1 MGRLDRTIRVAV
13 WALVMGW
20 PAVACG
26 WGRIGHD
33 AVAYIAECNL
43 SPKAQRIAGKVS
55 RTFDRILFLMDGRLP
70 PLARLRAYD
79 LLAYGAGRRAYVL
92 YGRGAQLPGRCR
104 LRTGERHRAVEELQT
119 ARRFDGCGQSS
130 LRDSSGRRHA
140 LSRPCRLPR
149 RRAVVRRFVQREK
162 AQLP

>member
-33 AVAYIAECNL
+33 AVAYIAESESSEN
-43 SPKAQRIAGKVS
+43 SGKVS
-55 RTFDRILFLMDGRLP
+55 RTFDRILFLMDGRLS

>member
-43 SPKAQRIAGKVS
+43 SPKAQRIAEKYLGHSIVYFS
-55 RTFDRILFLMDGRLP
+55 SWMDD
-70 PLARLRAYD
+70 Y
-79 LLAYGAGRRAYVL
+79 RRS
-92 YGRGAQLPGRCR
+92 PGYEHTTYWHMAPVDERMYYTDEVR
-104 LRTGERHRAVEELQT
+104 ERHRAVEELQT